1 MKKKI
6 ITMKKKIFFPKKS
19 KFFKK
24 VLKKNKF
31 TCIRLNRFTCF
42 RLLSKTNPT
51 HFSWLGWF
59 RTA

>member
-31 TCIRLNRFTCF
+31 TCIQFAFQKKPNSLFVV
-42 RLLSKTNPT
+42 
-51 HFSWLGWF
+51 G
-59 RTA
+59 TA